1 MQQIWWKYTKTV
13 SAMLYFALIIY
24 ITFLA
29 RRRLGD
35 TDYRANANLILF
47 DKFVSAQD
55 YFKMPAKAR
64 QGYIQDVLGNVL
76 MFMPFIPALEW
87 VLRKNIKTVYAV
99 LLIFAGSAL
108 IEILQYVLNR
118 GVFDVDDIL
127 LNVLGGLT
135 GLLLVRIF
143 CNHKKLMNQS

>member
-1 MQQIWWKYTKTV
+1 
-13 SAMLYFALIIY
+13 
-24 ITFLA
+24 
-29 RRRLGD
+29 
-35 TDYRANANLILF
+35 
-47 DKFVSAQD
+47 
-55 YFKMPAKAR
+55 MPAKAR

-76 MFMPFIPALEW
+76 MFMPFIPSLE
-87 VLRKNIKTVYAV
+87 VLFRKNFKTVYAV

-108 IEILQYVLNR
+108 IEIIQYVLNR